1 MAARRTGS
9 GGSRAAGPTAPAEGT
24 TLSLRS
30 LKQELSQGR
39 IRRIYLLLGGEL
51 ILKRDAVAAIEVAVL
66 GPRGAPGE
74 PLPAAYSLN
83 RQRFAG
89 EEARASDIL
98 AACQGI
104 PMFGERR
111 LVVVEGVDQLRKA
124 DRDLFLPGLSA
135 IPETAVLVLMA
146 SQLDGRLTFTRDL
159 KARAALVPVEGLEER
174 ELLTWIRHACEE
186 RERKISPEAAA
197 ELLMLA
203 GPAMTVLAGE
213 IEKISLYARPG
224 AAINVEHVRQVAA
237 GGRGEALDELL
248 RAITDRK
255 SAPALRALHQTLDA
269 GEEPIRI
276 LALLQYRL
284 TDLWRCADRVGGWY
298 RDEVRRGAA
307 LWPPDQAAAAVAA
320 LAQADRVLKG
330 GEGGLPLGRRGGDR
344 LVLELLVEQ
353 ITAPGA
359 PSPATAPGRD
369 SAPRTRRARG

>member
-1 MAARRTGS
+1 VAARRTS
-9 GGSRAAGPTAPAEGT
+9 SAGGRAAGPGGASEGT

-30 LKQELSQGR
+30 LKQELAQGR
-39 IRRIYLLLGGEL
+39 LRRIYLLLGTEL
-51 ILKRDAVAAIEVAVL
+51 ILKREAVAAIEAAAL

-74 PLPAAYSLN
+74 PLPAVYSFN

-89 EEARASDIL
+89 EEARAPDIL

-111 LVVVEGVDQLRKA
+111 LILVEGVDQLRKA
-124 DRDLFLPGLSA
+124 DRDLFLPGLA
-135 IPETAVLVLMA
+135 TIPETAVLVLMA
-146 SQLDGRLTFTRDL
+146 GQLDGRLTFTRDL
-159 KARAALVPVEGLEER
+159 KARAALVPVDGLEER
-174 ELLTWIRHACEE
+174 ELLTWIRHAAEE
-186 RERKISPEAAA
+186 LGHKISPDAAA

-203 GPAMTVLAGE
+203 GPSMTVLAGE
-213 IEKISLYARPG
+213 IEKLSLYTGPSAP
-224 AAINVEHVRQVAA
+224 INVEHVRQVAA

-255 SAPALRALHQTLDA
+255 PAPALRALHQTLEA

-284 TDLWRCADRVGGWY
+284 TDLWRCVDRVGGWY

-307 LWPPDQAAAAVAA
+307 HWSPEQAAAAVAA

-344 LVLELLVEQ
+344 LVLELLVER
-353 ITAPGA
+353 ITESVA
-359 PSPATAPGRD
+359 PSPAKAPGRG
-369 SAPRTRRARG
+369 PRAGQARG